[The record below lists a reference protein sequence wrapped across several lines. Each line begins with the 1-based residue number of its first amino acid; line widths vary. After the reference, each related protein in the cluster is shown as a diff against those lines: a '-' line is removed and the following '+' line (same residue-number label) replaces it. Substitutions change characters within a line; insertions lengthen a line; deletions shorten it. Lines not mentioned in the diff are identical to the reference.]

1 MFEGDL
7 MAVCNIEMEKL
18 QSCERSSR
26 FSAKAFGVVL
36 FAVAILAVSPLF
48 GLMILAPSL
57 DASDVRTHSLSAAT
71 IANAGSDQTV
81 WVGNQTLLN
90 ATLTTSDYRWQV
102 LYFNWSFED
111 NNGTLNRSGRVVP
124 YTFSTTGT
132 HNVTL
137 TVTDPTNASSTDEV
151 VVTVIPTPVTGSNRT
166 LHEGADVLTITLN
179 ASLSEPKGMIVSYEW
194 SISTKAGTL
203 LANLSGPVVQY
214 SFNKSG
220 NYTVTLTVTDSNGM
234 VASKSIFVRV
244 VPTPLF
250 IVAHWIFTFIVLP
263 ILLIVAYIIIGRLR
277 KGAGLVTKTD
287 VEKARLQYKT
297 FKKDWKVFRANR
309 LGFTGLIVLVMFV
322 VMAILAPVLSTVP
335 NPNEHEEPN
344 VPDPLDRALPYLQ
357 KNPLPPTLK
366 KSVYTNWTHPLG
378 TDHKGQDIYSLT
390 LYGSRA
396 SLIVG
401 LVATAIS
408 VILGALI
415 GLGAGYFGKITDE
428 VLMRVTDFFLVLP
441 WFPLMIVMM
450 AILGQK
456 FLWVV
461 VVIGITSWP
470 STARIVRSQVLTVKE
485 RQFIVRAQAIGA
497 SDAHII
503 KTHILPNVL
512 PLIFAN
518 TVLLIAIAIFSESF
532 LDFFGLGDPNVIS
545 WGTML
550 ESAYEQEAFKGGAW
564 WWIGAPGVAI
574 VGMVLAFSLVGYAVD
589 DVLNPKLRRR

>member
-1 MFEGDL
+1 
-7 MAVCNIEMEKL
+7 MAVCNTEMKKL

-36 FAVAILAVSPLF
+36 FAVAVLAAAPLL
-48 GLMILAPSL
+48 GLMLAAPSL
-57 DASDVRTHSLSAAT
+57 DGSDMRAHSFFAAT
-71 IANAGSDQTV
+71 VANAGSDQTV
-81 WVGNQTLLN
+81 WIGNQTVLN
-90 ATLTTSDYRWQV
+90 ATLTTSDYGWSE
-102 LYFNWSFED
+102 LYYNWTFD
-111 NNGTLNRSGRVVP
+111 DNGTHNRSGRVVP
-124 YTFSTTGT
+124 YSFSTTGI
-132 HNVTL
+132 HIVTL

-151 VVTVIPTPVTGSNRT
+151 VITVVPKPVTGSNRT
-166 LHEGADVLTITLN
+166 LHEGIDVLTITFN
-179 ASLSEPKGMIVSYEW
+179 ASLSEPKDLIVSYEW
-194 SISTKAGTL
+194 NISTKAGKL
-203 LANLSGPVVQY
+203 LAHLSGPVIQY

-234 VASKSIFVRV
+234 AASKSVFVRV
-244 VPTPLF
+244 LPKPLF
-250 IVAHWIFTFIVLP
+250 IVAHWIFTFLELP
-263 ILLIVAYIIIGRLR
+263 ILLIAAYIVIGRWR
-277 KGAGLVTKTD
+277 KGSGLITKTD

-297 FKKDWKVFRANR
+297 FKKDWKIFKANR
-309 LGFTGLIVLVMFV
+309 LGFSGLLILFMFLA
-322 VMAILAPVLSTVP
+322 MAIMAPVLSTVP
-335 NPNEHEEPN
+335 NPDKHEEPN
-344 VPDPLDRALPYLQ
+344 VPDPIDPRNLPPLQ
-357 KNPLPPTLK
+357 QNPLPPSLK
-366 KSVYTNWTHPLG
+366 KSIYTGWTHPLG

-401 LVATAIS
+401 LIATAIS

-441 WFPLMIVMM
+441 WFPLMIVLM

-456 FLWVV
+456 FFYVV
-461 VVIGITSWP
+461 LVIGITSWP

-497 SDAHII
+497 SDGHII

-545 WGTML
+545 WGAML

-574 VGMVLAFSLVGYAVD
+574 VGMVLSFSLVGYAVD

>member
-7 MAVCNIEMEKL
+7 MAVCNAEMQKS

-48 GLMILAPSL
+48 GLMIAAPSL
-57 DASDVRTHSLSAAT
+57 DGSDVRTHSFSAAT
-71 IANAGSDQTV
+71 IANAGSNQTV
-81 WVGNQTLLN
+81 WVGNQTQLN
-90 ATLTTSDYRWQV
+90 ATLTTSDSKWQD
-102 LYFNWSFED
+102 LYFNWTFED
-111 NNGTLNRSGRVVP
+111 NGTRNISGRLVP
-124 YTFSTTGT
+124 YAFSITGI
-132 HNVTL
+132 HIVTL

-151 VVTVIPTPVTGSNRT
+151 VVTVVPKPVTGSSRT
-166 LHEGADVLTITLN
+166 LHEGIDVLTITFN
-179 ASLSEPKGMIVSYEW
+179 ASLSEPKGLIVSYEW
-194 SISTKAGTL
+194 NISTKSGMFLT
-203 LANLSGPVVQY
+203 NLSGPVVQY

-234 VASKSIFVRV
+234 VASKSIYVNV
-244 VPTPLF
+244 VPKPLF
-250 IVAHWIFTFIVLP
+250 IVAHWIFTFIELP
-263 ILLIVAYIIIGRLR
+263 ILLIVAYIVIGRLR
-277 KGAGLVTKTD
+277 KGAGLITKTD

-309 LGFTGLIVLVMFV
+309 LGFSGLIVLVMFV
-322 VMAILAPVLSTVP
+322 MMAILAPVLSTVP

-344 VPDPLDRALPYLQ
+344 VPDPIDRNLPYLQ
-357 KNPLPPTLK
+357 QNPLGPTLK
-366 KSVYTNWTHPLG
+366 KSIYTNWTHPLG

-485 RQFIVRAQAIGA
+485 RQFIVRARAIGA

-503 KTHILPNVL
+503 RTHILPNVL